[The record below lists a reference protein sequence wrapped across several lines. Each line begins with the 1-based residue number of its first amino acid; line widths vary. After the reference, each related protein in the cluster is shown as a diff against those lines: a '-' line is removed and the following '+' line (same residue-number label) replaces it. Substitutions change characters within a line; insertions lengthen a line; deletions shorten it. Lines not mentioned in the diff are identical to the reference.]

1 MVVLSSCWSPIIWSD
16 NVRTGSY
23 AVAAYTTALS
33 VVLITIICY
42 MLAGGESGQLYS
54 PLFETDIR
62 TSMPIAGGFFIIY
75 FLLIILSSYMVYYGI
90 KIRCVFFTILSF
102 VIYIYLFLLFHSTRG
117 WLLPWLGLIGLA
129 ILFQFGWSLW
139 LIGGYYIYLEQT
151 FSALLNFVWVAY
163 NIYCWLVVFSQYQI
177 FLEIQNPNIEL
188 LMP

>member
-23 AVAAYTTALS
+23 AVAAYTAALS
-33 VVLITIICY
+33 VVMITIIAY
-42 MLAGGESGQLYS
+42 MLAGGESAQLYS
-54 PLFETDIR
+54 PLFETDIK

-75 FLLIILSSYMVYYGI
+75 FLLIIVASYLVYFGI
-90 KIRCVFFTILSF
+90 KI
-102 VIYIYLFLLFHSTRG
+102 STRG
-117 WLLPWLGLIGLA
+117 WLLPWLGLVGLA
-129 ILFQFGWSLW
+129 ILFQFCWSLW

-151 FSALLNFVWVAY
+151 FSALLNFVWMAY

-177 FLEIQNPNIEL
+177 FLQIQNPNIEL